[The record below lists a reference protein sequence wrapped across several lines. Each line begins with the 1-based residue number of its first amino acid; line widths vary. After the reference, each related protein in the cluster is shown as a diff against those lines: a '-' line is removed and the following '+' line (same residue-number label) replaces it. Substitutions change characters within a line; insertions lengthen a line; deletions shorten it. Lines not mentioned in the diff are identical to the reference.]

1 MTARREEV
9 ARDDDPNRNDPT
21 CESNPNRSRVV
32 VVENFFTTSSNDR
45 YYGYCFAFIRF
56 VKKKKKKKNFPSH
69 ARKVQYKVRGKV
81 ETIISF
87 LEIVFE
93 AV

>member
-45 YYGYCFAFIRF
+45 YDGYCFAFIRF
-56 VKKKKKKKNFPSH
+56 VKKKKRKKISLLTHERFNIKFE
-69 ARKVQYKVRGKV
+69 GK
-81 ETIISF
+81 SKR
-87 LEIVFE
+87 
-93 AV
+93 